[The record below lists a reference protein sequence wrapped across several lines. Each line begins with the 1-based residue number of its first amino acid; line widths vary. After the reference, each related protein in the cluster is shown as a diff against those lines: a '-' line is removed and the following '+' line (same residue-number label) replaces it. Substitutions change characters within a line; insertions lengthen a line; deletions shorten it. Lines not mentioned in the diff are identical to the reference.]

1 MDVVT
6 WIKGLCE
13 MPREYNEI
21 PVALRAA
28 RYPNGGVRIQ
38 GEYVWCEGL
47 RTGTT
52 WKDLP
57 LVNVDRHGVEK

>member
-1 MDVVT
+1 MGLT
-6 WIKGLCE
+6 GWIKDVCA
-13 MPREYNEI
+13 MPREYNEH
-21 PVALRAA
+21 PVAVRAA

-57 LVNVDRHGVEK
+57 LVNVDKYGVEK